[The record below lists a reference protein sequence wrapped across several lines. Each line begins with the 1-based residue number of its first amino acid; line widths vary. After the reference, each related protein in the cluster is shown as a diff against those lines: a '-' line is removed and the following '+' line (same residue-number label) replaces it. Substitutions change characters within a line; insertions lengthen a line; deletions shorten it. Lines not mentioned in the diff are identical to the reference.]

1 MRERLP
7 NVVLVRADQ
16 LAAQALP
23 LYGHG
28 IVKAPHLEALAGGG
42 VVFDNA
48 YCNAPLCAPS
58 RFSMLSARLPSRIGA
73 FDNAAE
79 AASVWDA
86 RALKRRVIESQRRR
100 RLVFEAQMAGRRTPW
115 DFQPPPDAAR
125 RFVRNDAVLGDT
137 ERRARLPLRA
147 PPAPDGVS
155 RNRHVT
161 IKPRSGS

>member
-7 NVVLVRADQ
+7 NVVLVMADQ

-23 LYGHG
+23 FYGHG
-28 IVKAPHLEALAGGG
+28 IVKAPHLEARAGDG
-42 VVFDNA
+42 VV
-48 YCNAPLCAPS
+48 
-58 RFSMLSARLPSRIGA
+58 

-137 ERRARLPLRA
+137 ERRARLPLRT